1 MPHDLQIE
9 IAEGVDVAVDLDALR
24 EVVARLLEQERPGG
38 GALAIQLAGDGLLQA
53 LNREHRDIDAPTDVL
68 SFAAEEGD
76 PFPAPGEGADDDDA
90 SYLGDIA
97 VSVEFAGRQAEES
110 GIALDEEVQ
119 HIVVHGVLHLLGYDH
134 ETAAE
139 AAALE
144 SVEEALLGSHIHRG
158 RAHEGG

>member
-1 MPHDLQIE
+1 M
-9 IAEGVDVAVDLDALR
+9 
-24 EVVARLLEQERPGG
+24 ERWRSSWR
-38 GALAIQLAGDGLLQA
+38 GDGLLQA

-119 HIVVHGVLHLLGYDH
+119 HIVVHGVLHLPWL
-134 ETAAE
+134 
-139 AAALE
+139 
-144 SVEEALLGSHIHRG
+144 RP
-158 RAHEGG
+158 